1 MWIVDVRELTEAF
14 VGLGIDEEFAGF
26 VAQTLGERADE
37 PGVWLELA
45 AALRRRGEYRAA
57 LLTYGAAE
65 RRFPMLP
72 ELPNNRGILLRE
84 AGHLDAALEA
94 FTDALVLR
102 PGYAA
107 ALESQGQILEF
118 LERPAEA
125 GDAYSRLLE
134 LEPGRATAW
143 NNLGNTEKAQARIPE
158 ARHCYEHAIEL
169 DPDYVFALVNLAGL
183 RYELGDRAGAVELLD
198 RALAIDA
205 TDDVALELRE
215 RVLAEGPVQGL
226 GSPAWVPSMSLDEV
240 IEAGRLHEEIDR
252 RREAGTIVPLLLKR
266 AKELNDRQGFL
277 AWEPEKLAHDPG
289 GDPGPGFA
297 RLTPPTAQSPRLF
310 LSYAW
315 ARDDPQQMEGAYESD
330 LWMEAFA
337 GALFGRGYDIVYDR
351 DPRNADKGLSDI
363 HVLRRLYDCNF
374 FVPVFTE
381 LYAGKIA
388 DDALATSAVAA
399 EWNLARELAGGGYLG
414 FLCVW
419 RSGDPAHAPLDE
431 HNTFDMREAAPWG
444 RDDVFPAAAGGV
456 RAVPGVPAPDRPPD
470 PDDWPTPLPY

>member
-14 VGLGIDEEFAGF
+14 VGLGIDDEFAAF

-45 AALRRRGEYRAA
+45 ASLRRRGEYRAA

-84 AGHLDAALEA
+84 TGQLEPALDA
-94 FTDALVLR
+94 FTDALRLR
-102 PGYAA
+102 PEYPA

-125 GDAYSRLLE
+125 GDAYAHLLE
-134 LEPGRATAW
+134 LEPDRATAW
-143 NNLGNTEKAQARIPE
+143 NNLGNTEKVQGRVPE
-158 ARHCYEHAIEL
+158 ARRCYERAIEL
-169 DPDYVFALVNLAGL
+169 DPEYVFALVNLGGL
-183 RYELGDRAGAVELLD
+183 LYELDDRAGALDVLD

-205 TDDVALELRE
+205 ADDVAVALRE

-226 GSPAWVPSMSLDEV
+226 GSPAWGPSMSLSEL
-240 IEAGRLHEEIDR
+240 IEAGRLHEEVER
-252 RREAGTIVPLLLKR
+252 RREDGTIVPLLLKR

-277 AWEPEKLAHDPG
+277 AWEPEKLARDPQ
-289 GDPGPGFA
+289 GDPGPAFP
-297 RLTPPTAQSPRLF
+297 RLAPPTAQSPRMF

-315 ARDDPQQMEGAYESD
+315 ARDDPQYMEGAYESD

-337 GALFGRGYDIVYDR
+337 GTLFGRGYDIVYDR

-381 LYAGKIA
+381 LYAAKIA
-388 DDALATSAVAA
+388 DDARATSAVAA
-399 EWNLARELAGGGYLG
+399 EWNLARELAEGGYLA
-414 FLCVW
+414 FLGVW
-419 RSGDPAHAPLDE
+419 RSGDPPPAPLDDDS
-431 HNTFDMREAAPWG
+431 TFDMREAAPWG
-444 RDDVFPAAAGGV
+444 RDDVFPAAVAGG
-456 RAVPGVPAPDRPPD
+456 RAVPGLQAPDRPPD
-470 PDDWPTPLPY
+470 PDDWPKPVDR